1 MISRQSIG
9 LAFALRASARTRRS
23 ASRAGGFLAV
33 LVLATPAAAQTIAG
47 QPGTAI
53 SQPGSGVADAPGM
66 TIAGLIGPGTV
77 SWPEQD
83 GGREAQEREREGKER
98 EREAQ
103 ERAREAKER
112 EREAQERARE
122 RESLLYDR
130 GMDAI
135 WDNRWDRALDPFTRL
150 AELRGARADAALYWK
165 SYAQN
170 RLGQR
175 AEALAT
181 LSDLVKSYASSTYIK
196 QARALELELR
206 SGDQT
211 ARPEAQADDDLKMLA
226 LNALAHSNATEAV
239 PAIENVLN
247 GNASPKVKA
256 RALFVLAQI
265 NSARAR
271 DVLKSVAKGSSI
283 PELQGR
289 AIQYLGTQGGSESR
303 ALLAEIYGSTTDVD
317 VKRRILRAFM
327 SAGERDRLF
336 NAASTESNP
345 ELRKE
350 AIRQLGAMG
359 ANESLWAM
367 YQKEPN
373 VDLKRQIISALQVA
387 GNVTRMIEIAKTE
400 KDPELRRLAVRNL
413 GIMGAK
419 NAGDTLVEL
428 YATEKEPA
436 IRSTIVNALFTQG
449 NATALVALARKEQD
463 IKMKTEIVQRLS
475 NMGSNPVAKQY
486 FLELLK

>member
-9 LAFALRASARTRRS
+9 PAFALRASARSRRG
-23 ASRAGGFLAV
+23 ASRVGGFLAV
-33 LVLATPAAAQTIAG
+33 LALATPAAAQTIAG

-53 SQPGSGVADAPGM
+53 RQPGSGVADASVM

-83 GGREAQEREREGKER
+83 RGREAQERERE
-98 EREAQ
+98 AV

-112 EREAQERARE
+112 EREAVERARE
-122 RESLLYDR
+122 RENSLYDR
-130 GMDAI
+130 GVDAI

-150 AELRGARADAALYWK
+150 AELRGAKADAALYWK

-181 LSDLVKSYASSTYIK
+181 LSDLVKSYPSSTYVK

-206 SGDQT
+206 GSAGQT
-211 ARPEAQADDDLKMLA
+211 ARPEAQDDEDLKMLA
-226 LNALAHSNATEAV
+226 LQALSNSNAQEAV
-239 PAIENVLN
+239 PAVENVLN
-247 GNASPKVKA
+247 GTGSPRLKSK
-256 RALFVLAQI
+256 ALFVLAQI
-265 NSARAR
+265 NAPRAR
-271 DVLKSVAKGSSI
+271 EVMKNVAKGSSI

-303 ALLAEIYGSTTDVD
+303 ALLAEIYGSTTDVE

-327 SAGERDRLF
+327 AAGERDRLF

-359 ANESLWAM
+359 ANESLWSM

-400 KDPELRRLAVRNL
+400 KDPELRRTAVRNL

-449 NATALVALARKEQD
+449 NATALVALARKEPD
-463 IKMKTEIVQRLS
+463 INMKKEIVGRLS
-475 NMGSNPVAKQY
+475 NMGNNPVAKQY
-486 FLELLK
+486 MLELLK